1 MRVKKCRY
9 AGPTSR
15 VKSDFYDRLCGE
27 EEIEG
32 IEIGTDKCENKE

>member
-27 EEIEG
+27 KEIEG
-32 IEIGTDKCENKE
+32 IDRYRQV